1 MGSKL
6 KTLSGTDVVKIFSS
20 FGFSF
25 FSQRGSHIKLRRFV
39 DTRKETLVIPDRN
52 PIPKGTLKAIY
63 NQALPFVS
71 ADDLRK
77 HFYTE

>member
-6 KTLSGTDVVKIFSS
+6 KTLSGKDVVKIFSS

-25 FSQRGSHIKLRRFV
+25 FSQRGSHIKIRRSTE
-39 DTRKETLVIPDRN
+39 TRRETLVFPDRN

-63 NQALPFVS
+63 NQAVRYISESELHE
-71 ADDLRK
+71 